1 MLKNIDYALEHFL
14 LFIQFPLFGLLLT
27 YFRLNHFKE
36 IALSLRQHSIRKPKA
51 ALTIKQVTQR
61 YSPQLVEVV
70 VVEEHV
76 ATS

>member
-1 MLKNIDYALEHFL
+1 
-14 LFIQFPLFGLLLT
+14 LT